1 MLSTVNT
8 EYKFKTET
16 SSKRKWHGGRKTKTE
31 TWIEDNIYAN
41 PVELT
46 SGGNILI
53 NYRGKGKTADNKGVF
68 AQGVN
73 FKTKGGIIA

>member
-16 SSKRKWHGGRKTKTE
+16 SSKRKWGRKKTTTKT
-31 TWIEDNIYAN
+31 WAEDNIYAN